1 MAATLI
7 HPSTGQP
14 ASCGGLYGCSN
25 DSPRQSHKPVRH
37 GEHPLVVARRAGP
50 VRSRPVI
57 FTEGCLRVPLS
68 LVLLCQVW
76 LAPDGAL
83 ADAAAC
89 ADFGPVDVR
98 IEEGIPVEVQR
109 GEVVASENGLPA
121 YCAVRGVVAPQ
132 VGFEVRLPLEGWNGR
147 FLQQGCSGMCGTI
160 KLQAADDALARGYA
174 VASTDMGHQA
184 SSSRSGLWAYENPSA
199 RRDFWYRGTHVTAV
213 AAKYLVQQY
222 YGEPPTRSFHRGCGT
237 GGRAGL
243 IEAQRFPGDFDGI
256 LVTGGSVLNFV
267 RNNLAI
273 LWNIRTS
280 QDTNGDPL
288 LKPADLDLL
297 HDAVVAACATDGT
310 GVIANPLDCKF
321 DPATLM
327 CGAERPEQD
336 GQCLTP
342 QQAAAVASLYA
353 GPRNAR
359 GEQIYSGQARGSEL
373 AWSRT
378 FFGPSFMEAF
388 ATQMFS
394 YLILPEPPGP
404 DFNVGQIDFDLPLAT
419 YAEVNAL
426 GASDRVDYQGF
437 KARGGKLLMAY
448 GWHES
453 SMPGTHAADYFD
465 RVAQA
470 NGGLQA
476 TQEFFRLFMVPG
488 NFACV
493 GGSPR
498 GRQIDFLTAMEA
510 WVEEGAA
517 PERLLATSP
526 SSESGMPVT
535 TRPLFPY
542 PSHGAYSGRG
552 DPGRADSYVES
563 RSR

>member
-1 MAATLI
+1 MAAATTA
-7 HPSTGQP
+7 HGQSRKP
-14 ASCGGLYGCSN
+14 A
-25 DSPRQSHKPVRH
+25 RH
-37 GEHPLVVARRAGP
+37 GKHRAVPACGAGLVA
-50 VRSRPVI
+50 SRLLMGI
-57 FTEGCLRVPLS
+57 GGCLRRPLS
-68 LVLLCQVW
+68 LALLCQVL
-76 LAPDGAL
+76 LAHDGAL

-89 ADFGPVDVR
+89 ADFGPLNVR
-98 IEEGIPVEVQR
+98 IEEGIPVEVQT
-109 GEVVASENGLPA
+109 GQVVAAENGLPA

-132 VGFEVRLPLEGWNGR
+132 VGFEVRLPIEGWNGR

-160 KLQAADDALARGYA
+160 SLRAADDALARGYA

-243 IEAQRFPGDFDGI
+243 IEAQRFPDDFDGI

-280 QDTNGDPL
+280 RDANGDPL
-288 LKPADLDLL
+288 LKAADLKLL
-297 HDAVVAACATDGT
+297 HDAVVAECAADGT
-310 GVIANPLDCKF
+310 GVIANPLECKF
-321 DPATLM
+321 DPTTLI
-327 CGAERPEQD
+327 CGAERPARD

-342 QQAAAVASLYA
+342 QQAATVARLYA
-353 GPRNAR
+353 GPRNAK
-359 GEQIYSGQARGSEL
+359 GEQVYSGQARGSEL
-373 AWSRT
+373 AWART

-394 YLILPEPPGP
+394 YLILPKPPGP
-404 DFNVGQIDFDLPLAT
+404 DFNASQIDFDLPLET

-465 RVAQA
+465 RVVQA

-517 PERLLATSP
+517 PERLLATSTSNEP
-526 SSESGMPVT
+526 GVPIT

-542 PSHGAYSGRG
+542 PSYGAYSGRG
-552 DPGRADSYVES
+552 DPGRAGSYVES
-563 RSR
+563 RPR